1 MTELTEDLKETWFK
15 TEKGKK
21 NVVSH
26 FKGDR
31 FLKGKHELK

>member
-21 NVVSH
+21 KMCPISRETN
-26 FKGDR
+26 F
-31 FLKGKHELK
+31 